1 MIKLSKVFLQRGWVQ
16 IKVLGS
22 GITIKASKGIPY
34 QGTNN
39 VHFAYLAEPYF

>member
-22 GITIKASKGIPY
+22 GITIKACNGVTEKSDIMCKNTFY
-34 QGTNN
+34 S
-39 VHFAYLAEPYF
+39 